1 MLLKLFLQAIWK
13 ASFTSVLAIKKK
25 PPLRPFPMSRLE
37 DLLEAGVT
45 LGVQASSSLEGNF
58 REATSGAFQSAWKIM
73 RNNSQSFLKNRI
85 EAVPIILA
93 DDHFAYF
100 DSSISMAGR
109 KEYQACL
116 ISAIPTK

>member
-1 MLLKLFLQAIWK
+1 M
-13 ASFTSVLAIKKK
+13 
-25 PPLRPFPMSRLE
+25 RPFPTKNLE

-45 LGVQASSSLEGNF
+45 LGVQRSSSLEGNF

-73 RNNSQSFLKNRI
+73 RNSSKHFVKNRGA
-85 EAVPIILA
+85 AVPVILA

-100 DSSISMAGR
+100 DSQISMAGT

-116 ISAIPTK
+116 ISAIPAK